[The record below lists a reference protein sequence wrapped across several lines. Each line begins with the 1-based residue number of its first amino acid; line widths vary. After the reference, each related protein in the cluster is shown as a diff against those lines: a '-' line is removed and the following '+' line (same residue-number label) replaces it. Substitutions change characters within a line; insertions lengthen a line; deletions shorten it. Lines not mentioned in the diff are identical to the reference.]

1 MKRHRLAV
9 VLGTLAAAAG
19 FVLASQAFVLDRA
32 RAASAPPRVESS
44 SRIEVAQPDFA
55 GRVEERTFL
64 SLALGRTMAYSVYL
78 PPGYSTLH
86 GERYPVLYLLHGR
99 GDSRLTWG
107 ELGLRA
113 EADRLIATGALAPFI
128 IVMPDGESGYWMD
141 HAAGGP
147 RWGTYAAGDLVDEVD
162 RVLPTIRDRRARAI
176 GGFSMG
182 GHGALQLA
190 VNNPETFS
198 IVGAHSL
205 ALRSEATALPF
216 FGKGADFQARDPV
229 SLCASRPGVAH
240 SLRLWIDIGADDP
253 WRVAAARFHDQLASS
268 GVEHRWTMWPGR
280 HDHAYTREH
289 MAAYLTFYGTSLEA
303 SDPRGALAVQLPAT
317 FDIPRGYDTAE

>member
-1 MKRHRLAV
+1 MKPRRLAAL
-9 VLGTLAAAAG
+9 LGMLAAAAG
-19 FVLASQAFVLDRA
+19 FGLASQAFVLERA
-32 RAASAPPRVESS
+32 RAASAPPRVEA
-44 SRIEVAQPDFA
+44 SRRIDVAQSDFA

-113 EADRLIATGALAPFI
+113 DADRLIVTGALAPFI

-141 HAAGGP
+141 HAGGGP
-147 RWGTYAAGDLVDEVD
+147 RWGSYAARDLVDEVD

-176 GGFSMG
+176 GGISMG

-198 IVGAHSL
+198 IVGAHSV
-205 ALRSEATALPF
+205 ALRSEEIAPPS
-216 FGKGADFQARDPV
+216 FGKGADFLARDPV
-229 SLCASRPGVAH
+229 SLFSSRPGAAH

-253 WRVAAARFHDQLASS
+253 WRVAAARFHDQLTA
-268 GVEHRWTMWPGR
+268 GGIEHRWTMWTGR
-280 HDHAYTREH
+280 HDHDYTRQH

-303 SDPRGALAVQLPAT
+303 SDPRGAFAVQLPAT
-317 FDIPRGYDTAE
+317 IDIPRGYDTAE